1 MVFQEFLVFLVFQG
15 FRADLAFPALQVFL
29 VYLVFLE
36 DLVFPVA
43 AFPASVELAD
53 FLVVVLAGSLVAAL
67 AVFLADLVFQGLASL
82 GLVVQVFP
90 DLAVSQGGQDSAV

>member
-1 MVFQEFLVFLVFQG
+1 
-15 FRADLAFPALQVFL
+15 
-29 VYLVFLE
+29 
-36 DLVFPVA
+36 
-43 AFPASVELAD
+43 
-53 FLVVVLAGSLVAAL
+53 VVLAGSLVAAL